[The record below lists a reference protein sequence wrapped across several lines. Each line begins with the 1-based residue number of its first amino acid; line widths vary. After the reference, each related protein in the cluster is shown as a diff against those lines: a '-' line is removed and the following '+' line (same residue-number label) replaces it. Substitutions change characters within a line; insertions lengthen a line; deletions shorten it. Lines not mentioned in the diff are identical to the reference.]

1 MSLSLCLYHFFI
13 GQNTVS
19 MAIGSAVTCK
29 YSLSKVCS
37 FFFPFLATF
46 EAAVERLADTE
57 LTSEVPSSSDEENSR
72 CLVAKPK
79 RYLDEEEDVYTQA
92 QKKGERGRAWRRS
105 VSASHEPFGPHMFQV
120 CMVYI
125 GKLGP
130 TNS

>member
-1 MSLSLCLYHFFI
+1 ML
-13 GQNTVS
+13 
-19 MAIGSAVTCK
+19 
-29 YSLSKVCS
+29 

-92 QKKGERGRAWRRS
+92 QKKGERGRA
-105 VSASHEPFGPHMFQV
+105 
-120 CMVYI
+120 
-125 GKLGP
+125 
-130 TNS
+130 